1 MAGARG
7 NARAAFGLRG
17 IPTPASRVRRVGAQV
32 PCAAR
37 RFLRQAS
44 PSRGKARGKTAPVRR
59 NERRIRGTESVLG
72 RIRRLRSPAGARAEQ
87 RVSGID
93 RELYRAR
100 ARVSCAARA
109 KQGRSPGVLRRGTRA
124 RETGEG

>member
-1 MAGARG
+1 
-7 NARAAFGLRG
+7 
-17 IPTPASRVRRVGAQV
+17 
-32 PCAAR
+32 
-37 RFLRQAS
+37 
-44 PSRGKARGKTAPVRR
+44 GKARGKTAPVRR

-124 RETGEG
+124 RETGEGRARRAPRQAGSLAERQHDVLLVRRALLQPLVVRVDPG